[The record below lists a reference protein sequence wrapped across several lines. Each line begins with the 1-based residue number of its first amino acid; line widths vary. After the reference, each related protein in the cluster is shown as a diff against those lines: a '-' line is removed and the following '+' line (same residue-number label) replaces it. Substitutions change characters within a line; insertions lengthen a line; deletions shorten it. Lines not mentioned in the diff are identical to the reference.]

1 MHFPHLRCKNRENI
15 HINAHHSK
23 HVTILHTRN
32 VNPLKPIIMKLTYTR
47 KTTFNIDGTT
57 IHSTLAI
64 LINKNFNEF
73 KALNDERCDI
83 LIKTYTQL
91 QLLIIYEIS
100 LVGNIMLTFM
110 GCKLHIIKQVHDDG
124 WFKHH
129 YVR

>member
-1 MHFPHLRCKNRENI
+1 
-15 HINAHHSK
+15 
-23 HVTILHTRN
+23 
-32 VNPLKPIIMKLTYTR
+32 MKLTYTR